1 MSSPCTVVGT
11 KSCAI
16 HFSTLLISVREK
28 LRKLLHV
35 PYFVSRAFLHG
46 SSSYNTAVST
56 ISCTIHFLHNI
67 ATVTTVR
74 EESAFESKDMY
85 PKVSYVEL
93 FSRCNCLIRQSVQ
106 NPVSK
111 TSFKT
116 VVPVH
121 SLSFEHLNSLV
132 CVMTGQVIQY
142 STMIRTLRC

>member
-1 MSSPCTVVGT
+1 MSSPYTVVGT

-28 LRKLLHV
+28 WRKLLHV
-35 PYFVSRAFLHG
+35 PYFVSRTFLHG

-56 ISCTIHFLHNI
+56 ISCTIHFLHNTHNC
-67 ATVTTVR
+67 AR
-74 EESAFESKDMY
+74 RNAFESKDMY

>member
-1 MSSPCTVVGT
+1 MSSPYTVVGT

-28 LRKLLHV
+28 WPTLRHV
-35 PYFVSRAFLHG
+35 PCFVSKAFLPV
-46 SSSYNTAVST
+46 SSSYTAVST
-56 ISCTIHFLHNI
+56 ISCTIHFLHNTHNC
-67 ATVTTVR
+67 AR
-74 EESAFESKDMY
+74 RNAFESKDMY

-121 SLSFEHLNSLV
+121 SLSFEHLNSFV
-132 CVMTGQVIQY
+132 RVMTGQVIQY
-142 STMIRTLRC
+142 STMIRTLQC